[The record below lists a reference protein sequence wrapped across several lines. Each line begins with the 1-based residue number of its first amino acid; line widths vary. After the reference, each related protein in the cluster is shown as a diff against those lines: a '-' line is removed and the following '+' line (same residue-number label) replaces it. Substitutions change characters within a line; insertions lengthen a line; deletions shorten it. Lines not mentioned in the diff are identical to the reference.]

1 MLMVGGAADKSDRRA
16 GTWAMAPAPTG
27 APRRRPLG
35 ASHPPVSFA
44 LPECE
49 RRMNSTARVAD
60 RWDTGAM
67 RSQQE
72 YVLRTVEERAIRF
85 VQLWFTDVLGTA
97 KTFSITPAE
106 LENALEEGMTFDGSA
121 IDGFSRVQES
131 DVLAR
136 PDPKTFQLLPWNP
149 DDVPVARVF
158 CDIFNLDG
166 TPFEGCPRHAL
177 RRTLD
182 RAREQGFTF
191 FASPEIEY
199 FYFADADPS
208 ATPVTLDAGSYFE
221 LTANDLASELRKES
235 VLTLEDMGVP
245 VEHAQHEDAPSQH
258 EIDLRYT
265 DALTMADTVMT
276 VRLVVKETAR
286 RHGVHASFMPKPLA
300 GVQGSGM
307 HTHLSLFEGDTNA
320 FYDAADPYGLSQVAK
335 RFVAGLLRHAHE
347 ITAVTNQWVNSYKRL
362 VTGYEAPI
370 HVSWARNNRSALVRV
385 PVVKRAKPES
395 TRVEY
400 RAPDSAANPYLA
412 FAVMLAAGLKG
423 IEEGYE
429 LPREATANLFA
440 MTPEELAADGIR
452 PLPSSLSEAIV
463 DMERSELVAE
473 TLGEHVFE
481 WFIRNKR
488 AEWAAYKTQITQ
500 FELDRYLPLL

>member
-1 MLMVGGAADKSDRRA
+1 
-16 GTWAMAPAPTG
+16 
-27 APRRRPLG
+27 
-35 ASHPPVSFA
+35 
-44 LPECE
+44 
-49 RRMNSTARVAD
+49 
-60 RWDTGAM
+60 M

-85 VQLWFTDVLGTA
+85 VELWFTDVLGTP

-136 PDPKTFQLLPWNP
+136 PDPKTFQLLPWHP
-149 DDVPVARVF
+149 GDVPVARVF

-166 TPFEGCPRHAL
+166 SPFEGCPRHVL
-177 RRTLD
+177 RRSLD
-182 RAREQGFTF
+182 RAREKGFTF
-191 FASPEIEY
+191 YASPEIEY
-199 FYFADADPS
+199 FYFADADP
-208 ATPVTLDAGSYFE
+208 AHAPVGLDSGSYFD
-221 LTANDLASELRKES
+221 LTASDLASNLRKQS
-235 VLTLEDMGVP
+235 VLTLEEMGIP

-258 EIDLRYT
+258 EVDLRYT

-276 VRLVVKETAR
+276 VRLVVKEIAQR
-286 RHGVHASFMPKPLA
+286 AGVHASFMPKPVA
-300 GVQGSGM
+300 GMQGSGM
-307 HTHLSLFEGDTNA
+307 HTHLSLFEGESNA
-320 FYDAADPYGLSQVAK
+320 FSDPEDPYGLSK
-335 RFVAGLLRHAHE
+335 LSKHFIAGLLRHAPE

-362 VTGYEAPI
+362 VSGYEAPI

-385 PVVKRAKPES
+385 PVVKRNKWES

-412 FAVMLAAGLKG
+412 FAVILAAGLKG
-423 IEEGYE
+423 IEEGYD
-429 LPREATANLFA
+429 LPREAAANLFE

-452 PLPSSLSEAIV
+452 ALPGSLHEAIAEL
-463 DMERSELVAE
+463 ERSELMAE

-481 WFIRNKR
+481 WFSRNKR
-488 AEWAAYKTQITQ
+488 AEWAAYKSHVSQ

>member
-1 MLMVGGAADKSDRRA
+1 
-16 GTWAMAPAPTG
+16 
-27 APRRRPLG
+27 
-35 ASHPPVSFA
+35 
-44 LPECE
+44 
-49 RRMNSTARVAD
+49 
-60 RWDTGAM
+60 M

-85 VQLWFTDVLGTA
+85 VQLWFTDVLGTP

-121 IDGFSRVQES
+121 IDGFSRIQES

-136 PDPKTFQLLPWNP
+136 PDIKTFQVLPWHP
-149 DDVPVARVF
+149 ADVPVASVF

-166 TPFEGCPRHAL
+166 TPFEGCPRHVL

-182 RAREQGFTF
+182 KARSRGFTF
-191 FASPEIEY
+191 FSSPEMEY
-199 FYFADADPS
+199 FYFADADPGHPP
-208 ATPVTLDAGSYFE
+208 ATIDSGSYFE
-221 LTANDLASELRKES
+221 LTATDKATDLRKQS
-235 VLTLEDMGVP
+235 VLTLEEMGIP

-276 VRLVVKETAR
+276 VRLVVKETAHR
-286 RHGVHASFMPKPLA
+286 QGVHASFMPKPLA

-320 FYDAADPYGLSQVAK
+320 FYDPEDEYLVSTVAK
-335 RFVAGLLRHAHE
+335 RFIAGLMRHASE

-362 VTGYEAPI
+362 VSGYEAPI
-370 HVSWARNNRSALVRV
+370 YVSWARNNRSALIRI
-385 PVVKRAKPES
+385 PVVKRGKPES

-400 RAPDSAANPYLA
+400 RAPDSACNPYLA
-412 FAVMLAAGLKG
+412 FAVILAAGLKG
-423 IEEGYE
+423 IENEYE
-429 LPREATANLFA
+429 LPREASQNLFA

-452 PLPSSLSEAIV
+452 PLPGSLNDAVIE
-463 DMERSELVAE
+463 MERSELVAE

-488 AEWAAYKTQITQ
+488 EEWSAYKTHISQ